1 MNAIQPII
9 SSAYFQYSLGDS
21 NWLLSWGSSLST
33 GVIHDWINPKS
44 GYLPCE
50 YRLIAF
56 ESDKGPDACNS
67 RDECSSRA
75 PRRTFRSA

>member
-21 NWLLSWGSSLST
+21 NWLLSRGSSLSA
-33 GVIHDWINPKS
+33 GVIHEWINPKS

-50 YRLIAF
+50 YRLMAF
-56 ESDKGPDACNS
+56 KSDNGPDACNS

-75 PRRTFRSA
+75 ARRTFRRA